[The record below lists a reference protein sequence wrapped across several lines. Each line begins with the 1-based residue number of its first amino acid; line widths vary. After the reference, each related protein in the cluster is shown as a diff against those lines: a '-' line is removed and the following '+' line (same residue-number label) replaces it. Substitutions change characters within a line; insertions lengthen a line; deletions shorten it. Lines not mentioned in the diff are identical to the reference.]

1 MSALKNYNM
10 KSLKRSA
17 KHGHSH
23 RLQPAARATIL
34 MTAQGLNTA
43 ESLDDALRQS
53 LFVHRMLLIDCFAG
67 HCSTPCHVAC
77 VNSDQG

>member
-17 KHGHSH
+17 KYSHSH
-23 RLQPAARATIL
+23 RLQPAARAIIS
-34 MTAQGLNTA
+34 MKAQGLNRA
-43 ESLDDALRQS
+43 ELLDDARHQA
-53 LFVHRMLLIDCFAG
+53 LFVHLMLFIDCFAG